1 MRRFIIL
8 ISLFLCSFGLFAT
21 HQRAGEITYEY
32 VSGLTYRFTI
42 LTYTY
47 TPSAADRPQLDIVW
61 GDGSYSTVDRVW
73 RIQMENDITRN

>member
-42 LTYTY
+42 LTYT
-47 TPSAADRPQLDIVW
+47 
-61 GDGSYSTVDRVW
+61 
-73 RIQMENDITRN
+73 